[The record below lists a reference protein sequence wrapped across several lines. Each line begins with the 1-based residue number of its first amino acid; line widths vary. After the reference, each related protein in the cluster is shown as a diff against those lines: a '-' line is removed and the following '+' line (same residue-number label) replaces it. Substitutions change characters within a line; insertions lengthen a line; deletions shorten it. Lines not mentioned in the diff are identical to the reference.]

1 MNEVIVAMFT
11 RKIGKQIPHTDNT
24 VMMLHKNNSISTTQ
38 SIQFFGRSYLKNS
51 IFSICIIYDPTANG
65 SQRGTH
71 TWKIAITKD
80 EPPVK
85 FSSKFNVFLRTG
97 TA

>member
-1 MNEVIVAMFT
+1 MCLPISV
-11 RKIGKQIPHTDNT
+11 QDS
-24 VMMLHKNNSISTTQ
+24 SISTTQ

-51 IFSICIIYDPTANG
+51 IFNMCIKYDSTVNE
-65 SQRGTH
+65 SQRGAH
-71 TWKIAITKD
+71 TWRISITKD

-85 FSSKFNVFLRTG
+85 FSSKFNVFLRKS

>member
-1 MNEVIVAMFT
+1 MIVAMFT
-11 RKIGKQIPHTDNT
+11 KKIGKQIPHIDNT
-24 VMMLHKNNSISTTQ
+24 AMIKHNNSNISTTQ
-38 SIQFFGRSYLKNS
+38 SIQFFGRSYLKNN
-51 IFSICIIYDPTANG
+51 IFSTCIKYDPTANE